1 MRKAVK
7 ATALLFTAAGAGLA
21 ATAAA
26 EAGSFALR
34 EQSTIGLGQA
44 YAGAA
49 AGAAGLSSMYWN
61 PATMTQ
67 FSGLQTELN
76 VAGIFPN
83 ANVSPVAG
91 TSPLLMLLGGT
102 SGSGDIAADAALPSG
117 YLSYQLTD
125 KLWLGLAVNVPFGLS
140 TKYPFNYSG
149 QIYARE
155 STVRSVDINP
165 TIAYQVTDWLSLGLG
180 VQALYFRTS
189 LSQAT
194 SPLPYAP
201 GALLEGQSWGAGVTA
216 GVTVKPFAGTEIG
229 LGYRSTVGESL
240 SGDLSL
246 GAKVSSL
253 PAGLYGV
260 DANLMM
266 PDQVSLGIRQQ
277 ITPSLTVSGGFEWTN
292 WSRLNHVGVVG
303 NAGLTNGATL
313 TTLPFE
319 YNDGYYLSIGAE
331 YKLNENYTFRG
342 GLGYEWS
349 PITTTNRD
357 LRVPDSNRLSVALGM
372 GYRLNDNL
380 SFDFGYS
387 HLFTTGNGNV
397 ELVPGNPH
405 YETGLPFV
413 GSVSSD
419 VDLVSV
425 GMTYK
430 FGTYKFSG
438 L

>member
-1 MRKAVK
+1 MRKAIQ
-7 ATALLFTAAGAGLA
+7 ATALLFTAAGAGVA
-21 ATAAA
+21 ATPA

-34 EQSTIGLGQA
+34 EQSTIGMGQA
-44 YAGAA
+44 FAGAA
-49 AGAAGLSSMYWN
+49 AGSAGLGSMYWN

-67 FSGLQTELN
+67 FSGFQTQLN
-76 VAGIFPN
+76 VAGIFPS
-83 ANVSPVAG
+83 ADVSPTTG
-91 TSPLLMLLGGT
+91 TSPLLLLLGGVA
-102 SGSGDIAADAALPSG
+102 GSGDIAADAALPSG
-117 YLSYQLTD
+117 YASYQLTD

-155 STVRSVDINP
+155 STVRSVDITP

-229 LGYRSTVGESL
+229 IGYRSTVGQSL

-246 GAKVSSL
+246 GARVSTL
-253 PAGLYGV
+253 PAGIYGV
-260 DANLMM
+260 DANLMT
-266 PDQVSLGIRQQ
+266 PDQVTLGIRQQ
-277 ITPSLTVSGGFEWTN
+277 ITPDLIVSGGFEWTN
-292 WSRLNHVGVVG
+292 WSRLNHVAVTG
-303 NAGLTNGATL
+303 NTGLTNGVEL
-313 TTLPFE
+313 TSLPFE
-319 YNDGYYLSIGAE
+319 YNDGYYLSVGAE
-331 YKLNENYTFRG
+331 YKLTEQFTFRG

-349 PITTTNRD
+349 PITSSNRD
-357 LRVPDSNRLSVALGM
+357 LRVPDSNRISLAMGM
-372 GYRLNDNL
+372 GYRWNDNL
-380 SFDFGYS
+380 SFDFAYS
-387 HLFTTGNGNV
+387 HLFTTGNTGV
-397 ELVPGNPH
+397 ALVPGNPH

-413 GSVSSD
+413 GSVASD

-425 GMTYK
+425 GV
-430 FGTYKFSG
+430 TYKFSG